1 MSVTFRALT
10 RLHNREMKE
19 ISFRNDVLPFKDKIF
34 RLALRITMNRAEAE
48 DIVQDTLIRVWNKR
62 DEWSGFSSMEA
73 YCLAVCRN
81 LSLDR
86 ISLKENCHV
95 TLEDQPDT
103 PDSSTPH
110 DALARKEQISLVETL
125 LAGLPEIQRGIIQLR
140 EIEGKNYKEI
150 AEILNL
156 SEEKVKVYLFRA
168 RQRIKQAYTKID
180 GYGL

>member
-1 MSVTFRALT
+1 
-10 RLHNREMKE
+10 
-19 ISFRNDVLPFKDKIF
+19 
-34 RLALRITMNRAEAE
+34 
-48 DIVQDTLIRVWNKR
+48 
-62 DEWSGFSSMEA
+62 MEA

-86 ISLKENCHV
+86 ISLKDNCHV
-95 TLEDQPDT
+95 TLENQPDT

-110 DALARKEQISLVETL
+110 DALTRKEQISLVETL
-125 LAGLPEIQRGIIQLR
+125 LTGLPEVQRSIIQLR

-150 AEILNL
+150 AEVLSI

-168 RQRIKQAYTKID
+168 RQRIKQAYAKID